1 MAERGS
7 MVERVV
13 AFEFLIFDEPARP
26 VEKRNTS
33 ETKKQSAGNVSMR
46 CQWRGCRALLKE
58 RRKAGDEEE

>member
-33 ETKKQSAGNVSMR
+33 ETKKQSAGNVMR
-46 CQWRGCRALLKE
+46 CMQWRGCRALLK
-58 RRKAGDEEE
+58 